1 MTETRGGGLTSPSQQ
16 KRRVCAKMGDTAYK
30 LDILVPTHGHMELSI
45 ECIKTLYKNTLTPF
59 HLIVMDDS
67 TPDMDDGT
75 DLTPTWMCRFKASH
89 DNFTYIHRDTP
100 YERGNDFVN
109 DSLQY
114 MKTPYLAL
122 VVNSITVEPEWEY
135 AGLHIMESNPLVG
148 AIAFKCLNREGV
160 IESAGLM
167 VTEDGS
173 SLRDIGAGQQ
183 SHRLSKV
190 YECSAV
196 QWAFVLL
203 RKAAI
208 EGNLDASDYYG
219 FKGWEDYDNCFTLRS
234 KGWQMIYCGQ
244 GVGFHKTYATREDPS
259 AEGCMKNLNNR
270 ERFAKKWGFWPKYH
284 KIFPYLGELL
294 PDVKA
299 RSFEETGVK

>member
-1 MTETRGGGLTSPSQQ
+1 MAETG
-16 KRRVCAKMGDTAYK
+16 YK

-45 ECIKTLYKNTLTPF
+45 ECVKTLYRNTSTPF

-75 DLTPTWMCRFKASH
+75 DLTPTWMARFKATH
-89 DNFTYIHRDTP
+89 DNFTYVHSNKP
-100 YERGNDFVN
+100 YERGNEFIN
-109 DSLQY
+109 ASIEY

-122 VVNSITVEPEWEY
+122 VVNSITVEPDWEH
-135 AGLHIMESNPLVG
+135 AGLHIMEANPKAGAVG
-148 AIAFKCLNREGV
+148 FKCLRNDEGV

-167 VTEDGS
+167 ITEDGS

-190 YECSAV
+190 YECMSV

-208 EGNLDASDYYG
+208 EGNLDASDYHG
-219 FKGWEDYDNCFTLRS
+219 FKGWEDFENCFTMRS
-234 KGWQMIYCGQ
+234 KGWQMVYCGV
-244 GVGFHKTYATREDPS
+244 GVGKHKTFATREDPS
-259 AEGCMKNLNNR
+259 LDGAQKNFENR
-270 ERFAKKWGFWPKYH
+270 ERFAKRWGFWPKYH
-284 KIFPYLGELL
+284 KIFPYLGEML
-294 PDVKA
+294 PDVEPRDMRVEVGGK
-299 RSFEETGVK
+299 VKNVR